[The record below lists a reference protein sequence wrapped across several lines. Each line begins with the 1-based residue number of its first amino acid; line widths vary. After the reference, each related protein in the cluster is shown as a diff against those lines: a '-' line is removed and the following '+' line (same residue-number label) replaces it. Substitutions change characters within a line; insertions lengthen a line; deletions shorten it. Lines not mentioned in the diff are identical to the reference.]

1 MSVPEGAPETGSPGA
16 WRRFPGRL
24 PGRRRLAAPGTRQTL
39 RIYGFALA
47 DDLLRGWQ
55 THVVR
60 QREIHEESARRI
72 QRLHYVLGVLAA
84 ISASLAG
91 SSAVAAW
98 QRQAANVGL
107 ASASV
112 VIAAMAAVLTGV
124 VTFLDFG
131 GRAERHRKASV
142 DYKKALRRFEFHA
155 PFGATRLADLG
166 EEDRVFFRDMQRT
179 LADIDAS
186 APIPPR
192 RIATRI
198 EERGQA
204 VRDSVFQ
211 EAADHR
217 PP

>member
-1 MSVPEGAPETGSPGA
+1 VSASQDAPEAGRPGA
-16 WRRFPGRL
+16 WRRFLDRL
-24 PGRRRLAAPGTRQTL
+24 PDRRRSKASRTGRPL
-39 RIYGFALA
+39 RIYQFSLA

-72 QRLHYVLGVLAA
+72 QRLHYVVGVLAA

-98 QRQAANVGL
+98 QRPGTNAGL
-107 ASASV
+107 AGASV
-112 VIAAMAAVLTGV
+112 AIAAVAAVLTGV

-131 GRAERHRKASV
+131 GRAERHRKAAV
-142 DYKKALRRFEFHA
+142 EYKKALRRFELYP
-155 PFGATRLADLG
+155 PFGATQVAGLP
-166 EEDRVFFRDMQRT
+166 EKDRAFFNEMRRT

-192 RIATRI
+192 RIAKRI
-198 EERGQA
+198 EERGQV
-204 VRDSVFQ
+204 VRESVFG
-211 EAADHR
+211 D
-217 PP
+217 